1 MTSKAMNDG
10 EDLDIDSLV
19 RSLNQIA
26 EKENDKIIAHVDK
39 LYDKTLTL
47 ASPRLM
53 KESNLDFT
61 HQGALPRTLNR
72 PASPLPKSSFIPTSS
87 SISTEE
93 KPWADASICL
103 DDLATQVEKAERPER
118 DKVQHET
125 LLLYCKRLNISN
137 LNIKNKSKI

>member
-1 MTSKAMNDG
+1 MNDG
-10 EDLDIDSLV
+10 EDLDVDSLV

-39 LYDKTLTL
+39 LYDKTVTL

-61 HQGALPRTLNR
+61 HQGALQEHQMDLHRLCLNLVHT
-72 PASPLPKSSFIPTSS
+72 PISS

-93 KPWADASICL
+93 MTLADAPYASMTWLHKLRKWRGQNVI
-103 DDLATQVEKAERPER
+103 KYSM
-118 DKVQHET
+118 K
-125 LLLYCKRLNISN
+125 LYYCIANDSSISN
-137 LNIKNKSKI
+137 LNIKSKSKS

>member
-1 MTSKAMNDG
+1 MILQDANNY
-10 EDLDIDSLV
+10 EQWENLDVDSLV

-72 PASPLPKSSFIPTSS
+72 PAVSLPKSS
-87 SISTEE
+87 
-93 KPWADASICL
+93 
-103 DDLATQVEKAERPER
+103 
-118 DKVQHET
+118 QH
-125 LLLYCKRLNISN
+125 LLLLVLALK
-137 LNIKNKSKI
+137 KSHGQMHPYASMTWLHKLRK